1 MDKKSNDTID
11 EVTRFLEL
19 VNKYLKEKNCEHT
32 IVEVAKEFVNSNE

>member
-19 VNKYLKEKNCEHT
+19 VNKYLKEKKGKHT
-32 IVEVAKEFVNSNE
+32 TVEVAKEFVNSK

>member
-1 MDKKSNDTID
+1 MNKNTNDTID

-19 VNKYLKEKNCEHT
+19 VNKHLEEKNCKHT